1 VLYRVLQEHL
11 ESFLARTE
19 ADETREPLPRFVVR
33 ELRAF
38 LECGILA
45 HGFCRVQ
52 CAECGQDELV
62 AFSCKRRGSC
72 PSSGARRMAETAAH
86 LVDGV
91 LPDVP
96 YRQWVL
102 SLPHRVR
109 FLCAY
114 DHELCVGV
122 RRIFAHAVS
131 GHYRRRAEKLGVA
144 VPRTGAVV
152 FEQRFDSALRLN
164 LHFHGLWAD
173 GVFVCEPAQERA
185 DFFSL
190 SQLVDA
196 DVAWVVRTIRTRVLR
211 FLKSRGRLCEGA
223 ETAESEDPSTLE
235 VLAAAAV
242 QGRVP
247 MGAQIGAYDPRV
259 GRGTE
264 RGEPRRRGPLCAESE
279 GFSLHAEARIG
290 DGRRDRLE
298 KLCRYAARPP
308 LVDERLAFADDG
320 KLVYSL
326 KKKFRDGSTHVVL
339 EPDTLIARLAALV
352 PRPFKKLVTYH
363 GVFAPAAGYRERV
376 VPPAPEPAEASEA
389 VEPAPSAETVLPV
402 KPRKRRKHYAWAEL
416 LRRVFR
422 IDVLLCPCGGRRKLL
437 AAVTDRAAIVAILAH
452 VGLGVQVP
460 KIAPARA
467 PPEREM
473 MAE

>member
-1 VLYRVLQEHL
+1 VA
-11 ESFLARTE
+11 S
-19 ADETREPLPRFVVR
+19 

-45 HGFCRVQ
+45 HGFCRVR

-62 AFSCKRRGSC
+62 AFSCKRRGFC
-72 PSSGARRMAETAAH
+72 PSCGARRMAETAAH
-86 LVDGV
+86 LVDHV

-109 FLCAY
+109 FLCAH
-114 DHELCVGV
+114 DHELCAGV

-196 DVAWVVRTIRTRVLR
+196 DVAALVRTIRMRVAR
-211 FLKSRGRLCEGA
+211 FLQRRGRLS
-223 ETAESEDPSTLE
+223 ETDEAPESETPSTLE

-247 MGAQIGAYDPRV
+247 LGAQVGAYDPRV

-264 RGEPRRRGPLCAESE
+264 RGEPRRRSPLCAESE
-279 GFSLHAEARIG
+279 GFSLHAEVRIG

-298 KLCRYAARPP
+298 RLCRYAARPP
-308 LVDERLAFADDG
+308 LVDERLAFAGDG

-339 EPDTLIARLAALV
+339 EPDTLIARLAALI

-376 VPPAPEPAEASEA
+376 VPAAAEPEPAEQRKA
-389 VEPAPSAETVLPV
+389 VEPAPSAEAVPPA
-402 KPRKRRKHYAWAEL
+402 KPRKRRKHYACRARASGAE
-416 LRRVFR
+416 RH
-422 IDVLLCPCGGRRKLL
+422 
-437 AAVTDRAAIVAILAH
+437 AAALSARTA
-452 VGLGVQVP
+452 
-460 KIAPARA
+460 APAV
-467 PPEREM
+467 PP
-473 MAE
+473 